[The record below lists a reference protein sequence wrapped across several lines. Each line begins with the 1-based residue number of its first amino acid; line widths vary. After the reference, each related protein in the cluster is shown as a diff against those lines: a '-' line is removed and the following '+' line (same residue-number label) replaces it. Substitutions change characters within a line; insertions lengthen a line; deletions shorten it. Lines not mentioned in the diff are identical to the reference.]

1 MDTMKKIYTYTT
13 VFILGILLG
22 WYVTSI
28 NVKPEAVEKKQT
40 NTIHKLEK
48 KVAVQNQKVKS
59 NKFLWVFNKDN
70 MLWCGVGYV
79 LALL

>member
-1 MDTMKKIYTYTT
+1 MKKLYSYII
-13 VFILGILLG
+13 VFLIGLLLG

-28 NVKPEAVEKKQT
+28 NVKPEVVIQKQT
-40 NTIHKLEK
+40 KVIYKLK
-48 KVAVQNQKVKS
+48 KEIAIQDQKVKS

-79 LALL
+79 LAIL